1 MTQPRKELDKELKAV
16 EAATTAAVEL
26 VQNFSEQ
33 DPSDSR
39 SCWNNPVQMLEQLNM
54 ARARAME
61 AWKSLERA
69 KNNEESVADDGATD
83 PPSLHKNTN
92 EQDLRAQFMD
102 MVTDA
107 FADVLAEM
115 KDKEN
120 IDLDILVDCL
130 QSGMDILSQEDREFL
145 LDNDDDDDNEDDED
159 KNADTITMSPHEIR
173 RRERGF
179 HVETTA

>member
-1 MTQPRKELDKELKAV
+1 MMQQQLDKELQAV
-16 EAATTAAVEL
+16 EAAATAAVEL

-33 DPSDSR
+33 DPSDPR
-39 SCWNNPVQMLEQLNM
+39 SCWKNPAQMLEQLNA
-54 ARARAME
+54 ARIRAVQ
-61 AWKSLERA
+61 AWQVLEQTRNHN
-69 KNNEESVADDGATD
+69 KESSGDTT
-83 PPSLHKNTN
+83 SNN

-115 KDKEN
+115 KDQEN
-120 IDLDILVDCL
+120 IDLDVLVDCL

-145 LDNDDDDDNEDDED
+145 MDNNNDSEEEE
-159 KNADTITMSPHEIR
+159 TPHEVR
-173 RRERGF
+173 RREQGF